1 MAELSHREAYG
12 RTLAEYGE
20 LNPRV
25 VVLDPDTSS
34 STLTSYFAKRFPD
47 RFFNIGIAEPCMVD
61 IAVGFALAG
70 YVPFA
75 NAFAALISFR
85 AMEQIRTCV
94 CYARTNVK
102 LVGGYAGV
110 SDFKDGPTHHA
121 ITDIAT
127 MRALPEMTVIVP
139 ADANE
144 IVKWVP
150 VLAEYDGPVYF
161 RLSRA
166 ASLPVHEADV
176 APQIGV
182 ALPLR
187 AGSDLTIIAAGTMA
201 GRSLLAADRLAA
213 EGISARVLEMHT
225 IKPLDVGAL
234 AQAAEETG
242 AIVTAEEHTVIGGL
256 GGAVAEALGELA
268 PVPLERVGIRDTFT
282 RTAPDPETLM
292 DAYGLGV
299 EDVVN
304 AARRV
309 LARKT
314 DRRQR

>member
-1 MAELSHREAYG
+1 MAELSNREAFG
-12 RTLAEYGE
+12 RALAEYGE
-20 LNPRV
+20 RNPRV

-34 STLTSYFAKRFPD
+34 STLTGYFAKRFPD
-47 RFFNIGIAEPCMVD
+47 RFFNMGIAEPCMVD
-61 IAVGFALAG
+61 AAVGLSLGGFI
-70 YVPFA
+70 PFA
-75 NAFAALISFR
+75 SAFAALVSFR
-85 AMEQIRTCV
+85 AMEQVRTCV

-144 IVKWVP
+144 IMKWVP
-150 VLAEYDGPVYF
+150 VLAEYEGPVYF

-166 ASLPVHEADV
+166 ASLPVHPVEV
-176 APQIGV
+176 APRIGV
-182 ALPLR
+182 AIQLR

-201 GRSLLAADRLAA
+201 GRSLQAADQLAA
-213 EGISARVLEMHT
+213 EGVSARVVEMHT
-225 IKPLDVGAL
+225 IKPLDLDVL

-256 GGAVAEALGELA
+256 GGAVAEALGELG
-268 PVPLERVGIRDTFT
+268 PVPIERVGIRDTFA

-299 EDVVN
+299 EDVV
-304 AARRV
+304 AASRRV
-309 LARKT
+309 LARKK
-314 DRRQR
+314 

>member
-1 MAELSHREAYG
+1 
-12 RTLAEYGE
+12 
-20 LNPRV
+20 
-25 VVLDPDTSS
+25 
-34 STLTSYFAKRFPD
+34 
-47 RFFNIGIAEPCMVD
+47 
-61 IAVGFALAG
+61 
-70 YVPFA
+70 
-75 NAFAALISFR
+75 
-85 AMEQIRTCV
+85 
-94 CYARTNVK
+94 
-102 LVGGYAGV
+102 V

-166 ASLPVHEADV
+166 ASLPVHDTGV
-176 APQIGV
+176 LPQIGV
-182 ALPLR
+182 AIPLR
-187 AGSDLTIIAAGTMA
+187 AGSDVTIIATGTMV

-213 EGISARVLEMHT
+213 EGISARVIEMHT
-225 IKPLDVGAL
+225 IKPLDMDSL

-256 GGAVAEALGELA
+256 GGAVGEALGELI
-268 PVPLERVGIRDTFT
+268 PVPMERVGIRDTFT

-299 EDVVN
+299 EDVAA
-304 AARRV
+304 AARRAI
-309 LARKT
+309 ARKRHT
-314 DRRQR
+314 

>member
-12 RTLAEYGE
+12 RALAEYGE
-20 LNPRV
+20 LNPQV

-34 STLTSYFAKRFPD
+34 STLTSYFAKRFPE
-47 RFFNIGIAEPCMVD
+47 RFFNLGIAEPCMVD
-61 IAVGFALAG
+61 VAVGLALG
-70 YVPFA
+70 GFVPFA

-85 AMEQIRTCV
+85 AMEQVRTCV

-150 VLAEYDGPVYF
+150 VLAEYEGPVYF
-161 RLSRA
+161 RLSRS
-166 ASLPVHEADV
+166 ASLPVHEANV
-176 APQIGV
+176 APRIGV
-182 ALPLR
+182 AIPLR
-187 AGSDLTIIAAGTMA
+187 AGTDLTIIAAGAMA
-201 GRSLLAADRLAA
+201 GRSMQAAGRLAA
-213 EGISARVLEMHT
+213 EGVSTRVIEMHT
-225 IKPLDVGAL
+225 VKPLDLGAL
-234 AQAAEETG
+234 AQAAAETG

-268 PVPLERVGIRDTFT
+268 PVPMERVGIRDTFT

-292 DAYGLGV
+292 DAYGLAV
-299 EDVVN
+299 EDVVA

-309 LARKT
+309 VARKK
-314 DRRQR
+314 